1 MQKKNK
7 YKGEDTKETY
17 RCKNGAKINL
27 PIYYRNKI
35 YTEEERELLWI
46 QKLNKGEVYV
56 MGEKID
62 INDEV
67 LYKETLKYY
76 QQRCQRIHGDNP
88 KEWEEAKYL
97 NRLEKQRLAVS
108 KMRRLQRNRSSK
120 KEQDLYNWITAE
132 NTYNN
137 KYKKKN
143 KQTNK
148 EFNEYEW
155 LNSFPAQLDSASG
168 GGGIW
173 GRTSL
178 GRQTESFLQ

>member
-1 MQKKNK
+1 
-7 YKGEDTKETY
+7 
-17 RCKNGAKINL
+17 
-27 PIYYRNKI
+27 
-35 YTEEERELLWI
+35 
-46 QKLNKGEVYV
+46 
-56 MGEKID
+56 MGEKKD
-62 INDEV
+62 INDEI

-76 QQRCQRIHGDNP
+76 QQRCQQIHGDNP

-143 KQTNK
+143 KQANK

-168 GGGIW
+168 GGGIQ
-173 GRTSL
+173 GRIFL
-178 GRQTESFLQ
+178 GGQTDSFLQ